1 MVLQG
6 ILIICIIVVAAFI
19 ANGIED
25 HHKGN
30 KMSFRES
37 MDLTELPIVTFYQGN
52 EKFNFL
58 LDTGSNHSHIS
69 TETAARIKGTPMVGE
84 VSVSGS
90 GGSVSVNK
98 AIQSELSYKDNNYNV
113 VLLIGDHLN
122 EAFKSMKETTGVSV
136 HGIIGSTF
144 LNENKYVLDFDE
156 LVAYT
161 KE

>member
-6 ILIICIIVVAAFI
+6 ILIICIIVLAAFI
-19 ANGIED
+19 VNGMED
-25 HHKGN
+25 HHKGD

-37 MDLTELPIVTFYQGN
+37 MDLTELPIVTFYQGK

-69 TETAARIKGTPMVGE
+69 AEAAKRIKGTPMTGE
-84 VSVSGS
+84 VNVSGS